1 MIAFS
6 LDKPEKMVYHR
17 TKRKMVLLENHI
29 FHMTNYYFI
38 IFSNF
43 AKFHTIYYKN
53 DKRLENTIF
62 AFYNA
67 TTRLFTSQCFFAF
80 KM

>member
-43 AKFHTIYYKN
+43 ANFHTIYYEIDN
-53 DKRLENTIF
+53 RLENTIF
-62 AFYNA
+62 ASYNA
-67 TTRLFTSQCFFAF
+67 ITRSYASQHFNVF
-80 KM
+80 KI